1 MTKIASSELIL
12 NPDNSIYHLKLHPH
26 QIAKDIIVVGD
37 PGRVEVISN
46 YFDSIEH
53 KISNREIL
61 THTGTLNG
69 KKLTVMSTGMGTDN
83 LDIVINELDALVNID
98 LENRTIKETHI
109 SLNIVRLGTSGALQ
123 KDIDIDT
130 FLISEYAVGLDGL
143 MNYYEFKQT
152 DKELQLLEEFYKQT
166 GYLKELAQP
175 YFVKASSDLFNKLK
189 KGCTPGITAT
199 ASGFY
204 GPQGRVLR
212 LPLKENQLN
221 EKLRDFKFDD
231 YRITNF
237 EMETSGLYGLSRA
250 LGHNACT
257 ICAIIA
263 NRFSGDFSKDYKNP
277 VIKLIE
283 KTLAELT
290 D

>member
-26 QIAKDIIVVGD
+26 QIAQDIIVVGD

-46 YFDSIEH
+46 YFDSVEH

-98 LENRTIKETHI
+98 LENRTIKETHT

-152 DKELQLLEEFYKQT
+152 DKEIQLLENFYKQT

-221 EKLRDFKFDD
+221 EKLRNFKLDN

-263 NRFSGDFSKDYKNP
+263 NRFSGDFSKDYKKT